1 MQKKLTLILRNQ
13 AEDERDRQALLA
25 KLSELEDRLN
35 HAGRASGSVDVERIG
50 LPFKSV
56 MQVIEFDKQLEEKIV
71 YQELV
76 SYLLR

>member
-13 AEDERDRQALLA
+13 AEDERDRQAMLA

-35 HAGRASGSVDVERIG
+35 HAGRASGSVDVESIG
-50 LPFKSV
+50 LPLRSV
-56 MQVIEFDKQLEEKIV
+56 KQVSEFNKKLEDKIV